1 MAIYQAKMERKQAFL
16 FRAVDIVMELFAMAA
31 TVSRTRALL
40 DAKDADAQKAVELT
54 ELFCANSRMKIE
66 RLFEDLWTNN
76 DAIKNKVAGQVLK
89 YEHKWMEEGIIDI
102 GVTNDAIR
110 PKAIMDLR
118 KKEAAEEPR
127 LAAAS

>member
-1 MAIYQAKMERKQAFL
+1 MTAGATTAQTARPRRSADL
-16 FRAVDIVMELFAMAA
+16 WWVVAA
-31 TVSRTRALL
+31 TLSCYGLAIRF
-40 DAKDADAQKAVELT
+40 ELT